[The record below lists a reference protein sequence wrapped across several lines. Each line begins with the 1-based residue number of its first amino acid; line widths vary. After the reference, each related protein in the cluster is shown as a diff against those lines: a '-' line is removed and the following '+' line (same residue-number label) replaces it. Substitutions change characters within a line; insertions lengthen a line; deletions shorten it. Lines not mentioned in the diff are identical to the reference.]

1 MEISTFP
8 KKTHM
13 VLPFPSFTLYGLVRF
28 FFYHTDQ
35 LDQLGD
41 LESKGHLA
49 TCNFFSK
56 MLRFVSNSSS
66 FIYSDY
72 ADYLSLHSHILDDIT
87 KINECL
93 FEKLY
98 ISLSNSHEI
107 MDN

>member
-8 KKTHM
+8 KKTRM
-13 VLPFPSFTLYGLVRF
+13 VQPFPSFTLYCLVRF
-28 FFYHTDQ
+28 

-49 TCNFFSK
+49 KFNFFSK

-72 ADYLSLHSHILDDIT
+72 ADYLIHSHILNDIT
-87 KINECL
+87 KINECI
-93 FEKLY
+93 FEKL
-98 ISLSNSHEI
+98 
-107 MDN
+107 